1 MRTGLAERDA
11 RCTSVGPLLLAL
23 GRDLTASCRP
33 LPLTMAALP
42 GVLIIAAMLV
52 TKPQQ
57 DDGVSPAV
65 EVPRRDEAP

>member
-1 MRTGLAERDA
+1 
-11 RCTSVGPLLLAL
+11 
-23 GRDLTASCRP
+23 
-33 LPLTMAALP
+33 MAALP